1 MAVLAHTSKE
11 LILDVF
17 GTKKIIKNV
26 EKYALNNNILIYNIH
41 KTVYRLDLLRNI
53 TKKYD
58 EVSTG
63 IHEIKISEKGTKFGL
78 ILKNSDL
85 LVYSDT
91 ECLLKVSG
99 INTFEITD
107 TILGYETDKDFILTN
122 LSTKEI
128 FHRSVYN
135 YQKYFVFKD
144 FCILVTTK
152 IKNKDSAN
160 LDTKDEFKLIKITQ
174 NSEKNMGSFKTLV
187 DIKCKCSADGKY
199 LLVNPSTSYV
209 KNSYFAS
216 TVLYLYDVNKNLLER
231 VGKLSNIL
239 DFVFI
244 KKGFCVVY
252 GNQPAYV
259 TSYNYELSIQDKYP
273 KGVRN
278 RVYINQK
285 ETYAILAG
293 FEQLAGTVESYDISS
308 KDKLCEVNELGA
320 SKVEWDTTGSYFYVS
335 TLKYLKEDNRIAMY
349 DYYGGKIKEE
359 HFGCL
364 NDSAVYGLEEPFIV
378 LDEPAEKYKEIEEEV
393 YVPAIL
399 KNKTFQAKPKVI
411 KPKAFNPAEETEE
424 ELVSKIEKIDL
435 LKKKMERNDKLETE
449 DLNLILN
456 ENKIKKKLEMIKKG
470 KK

>member
-1 MAVLAHTSKE
+1 MAVLAHTSNE

-26 EKYALNNNILIYNIH
+26 EKYALNNNILVYNIQE
-41 KTVYRLDLLRNI
+41 KVYRLDLVKNI
-53 TKKYD
+53 TKKFD

-63 IHEIKISEKGTKFGL
+63 LHEIKISENGTKFGI

-91 ECLLKVSG
+91 ECILKVPG

-107 TILGYETDKDFILTN
+107 TILGYETDKDFLLTN
-122 LSTKEI
+122 LCTLGI

-135 YQKYFVFKD
+135 YQKYFLFKE
-144 FCILVTTK
+144 FCILVTNK
-152 IKNKDSAN
+152 IRNKDLTNS
-160 LDTKDEFKLIKITQ
+160 DTEDEFKLIKVTQ
-174 NSEKNMGSFKTLV
+174 GTEKNIGSFKTLV

-199 LLVNPSTSYV
+199 LLVNASTSYV

-216 TVLYLYDVNKNLLER
+216 TVLYLYDVDKNILER

-239 DFVFI
+239 DFVFL

-259 TSYNYELSIQDKYP
+259 TSYNYDLSIQDKYP

-278 RVYINQK
+278 RVYINQN
-285 ETYAILAG
+285 ETYAVLAG
-293 FEQLAGTVESYDISS
+293 FEQLAGTVESYNIKS

-349 DYYGGKIKEE
+349 DYYGRKIKEE
-359 HFGCL
+359 HFDCL
-364 NDSAVYGLEEPFIV
+364 SDSAVYGLEESFVV
-378 LDEPAEKYKEIEEEV
+378 LDEPAEKFKEIEEEV

-411 KPKAFNPAEETEE
+411 KPKVVKPAEDTEE
-424 ELVSKIEKIDL
+424 ELVNKIEKIGL
-435 LKKKMERNDKLETE
+435 LKKKMEMNEKLETDE
-449 DLNLILN
+449 LNLILN